1 MSIYYLAKIKDK
13 GVGIFASRFIGKD
26 EHIFHVDLSNQPR
39 YSRAQLDQIAA
50 LDPDLD
56 GDRSDYVGLAKYAFD
71 NSPSAYMNHSC
82 EPNCYI
88 KMKSITVKDVYTL
101 RDIEKGEELTHDY
114 TATAVDQFN
123 GNGFWVLHC
132 QCGSKYCRSE
142 VTGDFLEMP
151 ETWQRKY
158 YPFLAPSIKRKYRDK
173 FRRLREQKD
182 K

>member
-13 GVGIFASRFIGKD
+13 GVGVFAARFIGKGAL
-26 EHIFHVDLSNQPR
+26 IFHKDLSNQPSH
-39 YSRAQLDQIAA
+39 SRAQLDRIAA

-56 GDRSDYVGLAKYAFD
+56 GDRSDYVGHGKYAFD
-71 NSPSAYMNHSC
+71 SSPSAYINHSC

-88 KMKSITVKDVYTL
+88 KMKSIVVKDVYAQ
-101 RDIEKGEELTHDY
+101 RDIEKGEELTYDY
-114 TATAVDQFN
+114 AATAVDKFN
-123 GNGFWVLHC
+123 GNGFWIMNC
-132 QCGSKYCRSE
+132 QCGSKYCRVE

-173 FRRLREQKD
+173 FRRLFE
-182 K
+182 